1 MIDDVPLKRSV
12 VDQIFGDNK
21 APAEEVLK
29 ADFSHLISQVED
41 MEAMAKEANAKPAND
56 AEQAALGAK
65 IVDLNR
71 LKNLIDHRRSTEKA
85 PVLEAGRSIDGF
97 FNSLM
102 NRLTEEGRRLQHGAD
117 DYARRKAA
125 EERARKEREAEEARK
140 KAQAEREKADAA
152 KTAAAAGNAEGR
164 AEALDA
170 KADKLEAEAGAS
182 AADLTRSRIGG
193 VTSSAKAN
201 WTFTIN
207 DYTAAIS
214 PLGPLGPYFK
224 KEHLEGAL
232 TSMVRIQKQSAVWP
246 GVTFFEDTKA
256 TFRK

>member
-1 MIDDVPLKRSV
+1 MTEDMPRKRSV

-21 APAEEVLK
+21 APAKDVLQ
-29 ADFSHLISQVED
+29 ADFSHIITQVD
-41 MEAMAKEANAKPAND
+41 DLVAMAKEANAKPAND
-56 AEQAALGAK
+56 TEQAALGEK
-65 IVDLNR
+65 IIDINR
-71 LKNLIDHRRSTEKA
+71 LKNLIDSKRSTEKA
-85 PVLEAGRSIDGF
+85 PVLEAGRAIDGF
-97 FNSLM
+97 FNDLM
-102 NRLTEEGRRLQHGAD
+102 NRLADEGRRLQHGAD

-140 KAQAEREKADAA
+140 RAQAEREKADAA
-152 KTAAAAGNAEGR
+152 KTATAAGNAEGR

-170 KADKLEAEAGAS
+170 KAEKLEADASAS
-182 AADLTRSRIGG
+182 AADLTRARVGG
-193 VTSSAKAN
+193 VTTSAKAN
-201 WTFTIN
+201 WTFRIE

-246 GVTFFEDTKA
+246 GVSFFEETKA